1 MTGSLQPFEKE
12 YFRKDGSRVPVL
24 LGVASLEEGENEG
37 VEFVLDLTERKRAE
51 AEARESERRYR
62 EMQMALAHANRV
74 ATMGQLTASIAHEIK
89 QPITAS
95 VANAQTA
102 LRWLGAHPP
111 NQEEVREALD
121 RIVKAGKRAGDI
133 IDRIRA
139 LITKAPVQKD
149 KLDINEV
156 VGEVIALTG
165 SDAVKNGVLVQ
176 TQFAQGLPLVQ
187 GDRVQLQQVVLN
199 LVINAI
205 EAMRDISEGALDLLV
220 STQKAERDD
229 VLVAVSDT
237 GPGLDPET
245 LPHIFDAFYTTKSD
259 GTGMGLSI
267 CRSIVEAHGGRLWAT
282 ANMPRGAILQ
292 FTVPSQPD
300 GES

>member
-1 MTGSLQPFEKE
+1 GRMRWTELTPPEWLSIDEQKRVPELKMTGSLQPFEKE

-37 VEFVLDLTERKRAE
+37 VAFVLDLTERKRAE

-62 EMQMALAHANRV
+62 KMQMALAHANCV

-237 GPGLDPET
+237 
-245 LPHIFDAFYTTKSD
+245 
-259 GTGMGLSI
+259 
-267 CRSIVEAHGGRLWAT
+267 
-282 ANMPRGAILQ
+282 
-292 FTVPSQPD
+292 
-300 GES
+300 